1 MKRILSDDEK
11 RTIADDVK
19 QFLAEEFDLDASE
32 ITEDTDL
39 IDGLG
44 ADSLLFLEMI
54 DEFRQKHRIELEV
67 RIIGQFMM
75 KKRIKTVGETLHAI
89 YEIIEKGD
97 DLTEEF
103 QGERS
108 VGERVRS

>member
-1 MKRILSDDEK
+1 MKRTLTEQQK
-11 RTIADDVK
+11 KAIADDVK
-19 QFLAEEFDLDASE
+19 QFIAEEFEMSASD
-32 ITEDTDL
+32 ITDETDL

-54 DEFRQKHRIELEV
+54 DAFKQRHGIELEV

-75 KKRIKTVGETLHAI
+75 KKRIKTVGETLSAI

-97 DLTEEF
+97 ELSLELA
-103 QGERS
+103 GEGS
-108 VGERVRS
+108 VGERVQS

>member
-1 MKRILSDDEK
+1 MKRTLTDAEK
-11 RTIADDVK
+11 KTIADDVK
-19 QFLAEEFDLDASE
+19 QFIAEEFDMSASE
-32 ITEDTDL
+32 IQDDTDL

-54 DEFRQKHRIELEV
+54 DAFKQRHGIDLEV

-75 KKRIKTVGETLHAI
+75 KKRIKTVGETLSAI

-97 DLTEEF
+97 ELSLELA
-103 QGERS
+103 GEGN
-108 VGERVRS
+108 VGERVQN